1 MARVGPVL
9 PQPTD
14 QRGVPAGRAPS
25 GLPAICYKKR
35 EVSRKYRQKGYMDD
49 GPRER
54 RPRSRG
60 PGGPTGPPERREGPR
75 GRGLGAPTET
85 LFKCARCGAP
95 RELGEGLAFDAS
107 CKKCGDDLHT
117 CTNCLHFDTSARFE
131 CRQEIPERIAGK
143 AKGNECELFEPKTVR
158 GFASEKEGA
167 RDAKSAFDALFDF

>member
-1 MARVGPVL
+1 
-9 PQPTD
+9 
-14 QRGVPAGRAPS
+14 
-25 GLPAICYKKR
+25 
-35 EVSRKYRQKGYMDD
+35 MDD

-54 RPRSRG
+54 RPGGRG
-60 PGGPTGPPERREGPR
+60 PGGPRERREGPR

-95 RELGEGLAFDAS
+95 RELGRGIAADAA
-107 CKKCGDDLHT
+107 CRKCGDDLHT

-131 CRQEIPERIAGK
+131 CRKEIPERIPAK
-143 AKGNECELFEPKTVR
+143 AKRNECEHFEPKTVT